1 MIRTC
6 PEEKTTA
13 QRRKG
18 LPVRV
23 WKIERQ
29 SKTTKSKRLRQ
40 GTKSISPVAGQIF
53 MRVDEVT
60 FELGVPR
67 PYAYKLIK
75 KMNEELNQT
84 GCITIPG
91 RIDRNFF
98 YEKFDMLLIK

>member
-1 MIRTC
+1 
-6 PEEKTTA
+6 
-13 QRRKG
+13 
-18 LPVRV
+18 
-23 WKIERQ
+23 
-29 SKTTKSKRLRQ
+29 
-40 GTKSISPVAGQIF
+40 
-53 MRVDEVT
+53 MRVDKVT

-91 RIDRNFF
+91 RIDRNCY